1 MQTKFAFQFKQM
13 QYNNIVAILG
23 ANSVT
28 GQRIAE
34 SISVQYPLLLMDADK
49 EALAQSQK
57 IIQARYPDADI
68 TILECSKEAS
78 WEADIVII
86 AVEKEEEQERI
97 AERINE
103 FTTCKIVIQIRPEN
117 NPVQHLQ
124 HKLPYA
130 KFMLVDWGNTVAIV
144 EGKDEM
150 ALSVTG
156 EIIHL
161 CGLQPIFKK
170 SLI

>member
-1 MQTKFAFQFKQM
+1 M

-23 ANSVT
+23 ANSPA
-28 GQRIAE
+28 GKQIAE
-34 SISVQYPLLLMDADK
+34 CISEQYPVLIMDADK
-49 EALAQSQK
+49 EVLLQSQK
-57 IIQARYPDADI
+57 AIQSKHPAANI

-86 AVEKEEEQERI
+86 AVEKENEQQQI

-117 NPVQHLQ
+117 NPMLHLQ
-124 HKLPYA
+124 YKLPYA
-130 KFMLVDWGNTVAIV
+130 KFILVDWGNTAAIV

-161 CGLQPIFKK
+161 SGLKPIFKK

>member
-1 MQTKFAFQFKQM
+1 M

-23 ANSVT
+23 ANSVA
-28 GQRIAE
+28 GQQIAK
-34 SISVQYPLLLMDADK
+34 SIAKQYPVLLMDTEQDT
-49 EALAQSQK
+49 LLQLQHT
-57 IIQARYPDADI
+57 IQTDQPQANI
-68 TILECSKEAS
+68 TVQECSKEAS

-86 AVEKEEEQERI
+86 AVENEEEQQKI

-103 FTTCKIVIQIRPEN
+103 FTTCKTVIQIRPEN
-117 NPVQHLQ
+117 NPLQHLQ

-130 KFMLVDWGNTVAIV
+130 KFMLVDWGNTAAIV

-161 CGLQPIFKK
+161 CGLKPIFKK

>member
-1 MQTKFAFQFKQM
+1 MM

-23 ANSVT
+23 ANSDV
-28 GQRIAE
+28 GQRIAK
-34 SISVQYPLLLMDADK
+34 SISGQYPVLLMDADK
-49 EALAQSQK
+49 EALKELQK
-57 IIQARYPDADI
+57 AIQVNNPAANI
-68 TILECSKEAS
+68 TLLECSKEAS

-86 AVEKEEEQERI
+86 AVEKEEEQQLI

-117 NPVQHLQ
+117 NSMQHLQ

-130 KFMLVDWGNTVAIV
+130 KFMLVDWGNTAAIV

>member
-1 MQTKFAFQFKQM
+1 M
-13 QYNNIVAILG
+13 QYNTIVAILG
-23 ANSVT
+23 ANSEV
-28 GQRIAE
+28 GQHIAKSIAE
-34 SISVQYPLLLMDADK
+34 QYPVLLMDA
-49 EALAQSQK
+49 EQNALLQLQHSIQSDHP
-57 IIQARYPDADI
+57 AANI
-68 TILECSKEAS
+68 TVLACSKEAS
-78 WEADIVII
+78 WEADIIII
-86 AVEKEEEQERI
+86 AVEKEEEQQKI
-97 AERINE
+97 AEKINE

-117 NPVQHLQ
+117 NPTQHLQ

-130 KFMLVDWGNTVAIV
+130 KFMLVDWGNTAAIV

-161 CGLQPIFKK
+161 SGLKPIFKK